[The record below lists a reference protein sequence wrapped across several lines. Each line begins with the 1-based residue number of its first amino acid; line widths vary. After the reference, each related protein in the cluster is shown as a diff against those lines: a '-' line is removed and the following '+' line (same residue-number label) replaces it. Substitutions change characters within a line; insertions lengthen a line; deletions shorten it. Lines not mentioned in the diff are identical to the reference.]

1 MLFVIILTQILALS
15 NISELLAVRHFSWSS
30 FLLAVSLSASWQI
43 SFGPYVADYSR
54 YLPTKTSSTRVF
66 WAVGLGSLIGSQISM
81 MLGVF
86 IAQVSNGG
94 FVGNEVQ
101 YVVGMNP
108 IALVITFLYFSIAF
122 GKVTLSTLNA
132 YGSFM
137 CIATIWNSFKPSAQ
151 ISKLTRLT
159 IVLAMVIIST
169 FIAVVGEHTF

>member
-1 MLFVIILTQILALS
+1 
-15 NISELLAVRHFSWSS
+15 
-30 FLLAVSLSASWQI
+30 
-43 SFGPYVADYSR
+43 
-54 YLPTKTSSTRVF
+54 
-66 WAVGLGSLIGSQISM
+66 M

-108 IALVITFLYFSIAF
+108 IALVITFYILVLHSERSLYLHLMLMA
-122 GKVTLSTLNA
+122 VL
-132 YGSFM
+132 

>member
-1 MLFVIILTQILALS
+1 MLYGILAG
-15 NISELLAVRHFSWSS
+15 HH

-108 IALVITFLYFSIAF
+108 IALVITFYIL
-122 GKVTLSTLNA
+122 VLR
-132 YGSFM
+132 
-137 CIATIWNSFKPSAQ
+137 
-151 ISKLTRLT
+151 SKGH
-159 IVLAMVIIST
+159 
-169 FIAVVGEHTF
+169 FIYT

>member
-1 MLFVIILTQILALS
+1 HWVGKVASVIGLIAFVIILTQILALS

-108 IALVITFLYFSIAF
+108 IACLLYTS
-122 GKVTLSTLNA
+122 
-132 YGSFM
+132 
-137 CIATIWNSFKPSAQ
+137 
-151 ISKLTRLT
+151 
-159 IVLAMVIIST
+159 
-169 FIAVVGEHTF
+169 